1 MKGYERAYDVRLP
14 LRLPVIVRVDG
25 RAFHTWCRKLERP
38 FDGTFVG
45 FMNGV
50 GLRLCEGLQGARLG
64 FIQSD
69 EVSVLLHNYRTLQTQ
84 AWLDNRLQ
92 KMVSHA
98 GSIASAQMASEAM
111 RYTTNC
117 GKPRLAQFDARAFVL
132 PEAEVANYFWWRQR
146 DAERNSI
153 QMLAR
158 SLYSHKQLHRKNSD
172 DLQEMCFARGH
183 NWNDLLV
190 SERRGRCVVRV
201 AREVD
206 GVERHEWQIDQE
218 PPRFV
223 NEGREYVERLLVTED
238 EARP

>member
-25 RAFHTWCRKLERP
+25 RAFHTWCRGLDRP
-38 FDGTFVG
+38 FSEALIEGMDRVA
-45 FMNGV
+45 
-50 GLRLCEGLQGARLG
+50 RALCQELQGARLA

-92 KMVSHA
+92 KMASLAAAV
-98 GSIASAQMASEAM
+98 ASATMTASEVHD
-111 RYTTNC
+111 C
-117 GKPRLAQFDARAFVL
+117 PRIAHFDARAFVL

-172 DLQEMCFARGH
+172 DLQEMCFAKGH

-206 GVERHEWQIDQE
+206 GVERHEWQIDHE

-223 NEGREYVERLLVTED
+223 NEGREYVEQHLATED
-238 EARP
+238 EAHP